1 MLPSR
6 PMRPLL
12 PYLYLLLPACAAD
25 PPAGPPAPQAPGTCT
40 VLATDDPRVLL
51 EPSQREALLK
61 ADMTRCAQPFGVLVA
76 ADSRIP
82 TETLSLAARVLA
94 ELLDQDMDGVAD
106 DPAVVEA
113 IRNPNVAWLAMP
125 HDHDDWEEWQ
135 LPGLQR
141 KLGYDIIIPT
151 WWMIGDEERDEARVK
166 AVVVEEIV
174 HFLTQFGYSAV
185 YPAQFGVDDWTSVI
199 ARETQRAQCVFWQ
212 HPENDCPGSPAESR
226 GDCSDPNCD
235 VVEFYQQV
243 LVQSVGM
250 EPGWRG
256 IGFPETREELEGL
269 LSEEIKRIMAE
280 PTFHQLRKP
289 LRFTYPNL

>member
-1 MLPSR
+1 
-6 PMRPLL
+6 MRPLL
-12 PYLYLLLPACAAD
+12 PYLFLLLCACASDPPAD
-25 PPAGPPAPQAPGTCT
+25 PPTGAQAPGVCT
-40 VLATDDPRVLL
+40 VLSTADARILL
-51 EPSQREALLK
+51 APSQREALLK

-76 ADSRIP
+76 ADDRIP
-82 TETLSLAARVLA
+82 TETLALAARVLA
-94 ELLDQDMDGVAD
+94 ELLDQDMDGVPD

-113 IRNPNVAWLAMP
+113 VSNPNTAWLAMP
-125 HDHDDWEEWQ
+125 HDPDDWEEWQ

-151 WWMIGDEERDEARVK
+151 WWMIGDEEPDDERVK
-166 AVVVEEIV
+166 AVIVEEIV
-174 HFLTQFGYSAV
+174 HFLTQFGYSTV
-185 YPAQFGVDDWTSVI
+185 YPAEFGVEDWTSVI

-269 LSEEIKRIMAE
+269 LSEEIKRVMAE
-280 PTFHQLRKP
+280 PTFHQLRRP
-289 LRFTYPNL
+289 LRFTYPNP

>member
-40 VLATDDPRVLL
+40 VLSTDDPRVLL

-280 PTFHQLRKP
+280 PSFHQLRKP
-289 LRFTYPNL
+289 LRFTYPNP

>member
-1 MLPSR
+1 MKHPTLC
-6 PMRPLL
+6 LC
-12 PYLYLLLPACAAD
+12 LLLFAGACTTD
-25 PPAGPPAPQAPGTCT
+25 PPASTRPHAVCAIRPTGDLG
-40 VLATDDPRVLL
+40 LL
-51 EPSQREALLK
+51 LTPSQREALLA
-61 ADMTRCAQPFGVLVA
+61 ADMTRCAQPFGVLLA

-82 TETLSLAARVLA
+82 EATLALAARVLA
-94 ELLDQDMDGVAD
+94 ELLDQDMDGVPD
-106 DPAVVEA
+106 DPAVMEA
-113 IRNPNVAWLAMP
+113 VRRPDVAWLAMP
-125 HDHDDWEEWQ
+125 HDPEDWEERQ

-141 KLGYDIIIPT
+141 ELGYDIIIPS
-151 WWMIGDEERDEARVK
+151 WWMIGDEEPDEARVK
-166 AVVVEEIV
+166 AVIVEEIV
-174 HFLTQFGYSAV
+174 HFLTQFGYSTV
-185 YPAQFGVDDWTSVI
+185 YPAEFGVEDWTSVI

-212 HPENDCPGSPAESR
+212 HPENDCPESPAESR

-269 LSEEIKRIMAE
+269 LSEEIKRVMAE

-289 LRFTYPNL
+289 LRFTYPNP